1 MQIISQLLERKVV
14 PIAIVTLLTVLT
26 LGTSAMGVAKV
37 AGSFSQKDSDTTRV
51 LGAEISKQ
59 ESVETISISDQ
70 EKEDQGSVKSTNSGK
85 PSGSS
90 KPISNTNSSQVKPV
104 NTIAPSTNGV
114 VSTGSITPSPSTN
127 SNACIITI
135 FGKQYDV
142 TSLRTTHSGGDV
154 FACGTDQSATY
165 QSKHGTSV
173 ARLASYLVTPGTQPG
188 TTSSGSSVTP
198 GSQSSSGSVQ
208 SAVSGSRRIGDDR
221 DDDDSGSH
229 REDDDSDDDSE
240 IHQEED

>member
-59 ESVETISISDQ
+59 ESVETKSISDQ
-70 EKEDQGSVKSTNSGK
+70 EKENQSNAQTTNSGRS
-85 PSGSS
+85 SGSS
-90 KPISNTNSSQVKPV
+90 KPTGNTNSSQVKSV
-104 NTIAPSTNGV
+104 SNVAPNANGV
-114 VSTGSITPSPSTN
+114 ALTNSVTPSPSTN

-208 SAVSGSRRIGDDR
+208 SVESGSKRIGDDG

>member
-1 MQIISQLLERKVV
+1 MQIISQLLERRVV
-14 PIAIVTLLTVLT
+14 PVAIVTLLTVLT

-37 AGSFSQKDSDTTRV
+37 AGSFSQNDSDTTRV

-59 ESVETISISDQ
+59 ESVEQKSISDQ
-70 EKEDQGSVKSTNSGK
+70 EKEGLSNVQTTNSGRS
-85 PSGSS
+85 SGSS
-90 KPISNTNSSQVKPV
+90 KPTGNTNSSQVKPV
-104 NTIAPSTNGV
+104 SNVAPNANGV
-114 VSTGSITPSPSTN
+114 VLTSSVTPSPSTN

-173 ARLASYLVTPGTQPG
+173 ARLASYLVTSGTQTG
-188 TTSSGSSVTP
+188 TTSPGSSVNS
-198 GSQSSSGSVQ
+198 GSQNGSGSVQ
-208 SAVSGSRRIGDDR
+208 SVSSGGSRIDDDG
-221 DDDDSGSH
+221 DDDDSETH
-229 REDDDSDDDSE
+229 QDDDDESE
-240 IHQEED
+240 THQEED